1 MLPPAAKRKIETQV
15 RHFCPTL
22 HCCFSVTMIFWS
34 EQFLNT
40 FQLLNCFV
48 KKNVSSLKC
57 WFYFTKSNIYM
68 YTCICI
74 YIFFFLKTFQSISH
88 LKSLPL
94 NPGSLFK
101 KQPEQPKLPSL
112 CLNICFR
119 IQNNCLVEFELLI
132 QTLLK
137 YIHFK
142 NTDDTATFS
151 LWWSHR

>member
-1 MLPPAAKRKIETQV
+1 MFLGFAATCSKTKDRSPGQTFLSYFALLLFSHHDFLIRTISEHLPDVKL
-15 RHFCPTL
+15 FC
-22 HCCFSVTMIFWS
+22 
-34 EQFLNT
+34 E
-40 FQLLNCFV
+40 
-48 KKNVSSLKC
+48 KNVLSLKC
-57 WFYFTKSNIYM
+57 WFYFTKSYIYM

-74 YIFFFLKTFQSISH
+74 YIFFQTFQSISH

-101 KQPEQPKLPSL
+101 KQPQQPKLPSL

-151 LWWSHR
+151 L

>member
-1 MLPPAAKRKIETQV
+1 MYQV
-15 RHFCPTL
+15 
-22 HCCFSVTMIFWS
+22 
-34 EQFLNT
+34 LNAG
-40 FQLLNCFV
+40 FISLNQ
-48 KKNVSSLKC
+48 
-57 WFYFTKSNIYM
+57 IY
-68 YTCICI
+68 ICI
-74 YIFFFLKTFQSISH
+74 RVYVYTFFFFFKTFQSISH

-94 NPGSLFK
+94 SPGSLFK

-132 QTLLK
+132 QMLLK

-151 LWWSHR
+151 L